1 MLRSH
6 QIIFSSA
13 LIILSSLSLKAQE
26 TKPEV
31 HRLTADQAVSM
42 ALKQRTEVLNA
53 RLDLKNQ
60 ESYNREITGQAYPQ
74 VNANFGVNRQFAI
87 PVTVLPDFISPS
99 VYTVLENEDVR
110 DANGNPI
117 KFDGN
122 INTFPA
128 QFGVPWQAQ
137 LGVSVQ
143 QILFQPDVLIGLQAR
158 KSALSLYENQV
169 KISEDSVKL
178 NVYNTYFG
186 VLIAKKGLG
195 FTQASAE
202 RLEKLYNEQKE
213 LYKNGFIEKLDLDKT
228 QVNLNNVKTTL
239 IRLNNLVSLSY
250 AGLKFAL
257 ALPQK
262 DSLILTDSL
271 TKDWI
276 QDDLLSLEN
285 EFKYEQRNEI
295 KALSASS
302 DLLDLQV
309 KRFKW
314 QAFPTVAAVWNVGT
328 SAQRQKFDFFDT
340 KGQWF
345 YSNVLGFNLSVPLID
360 ANQRR
365 ERVKQAKFA
374 VEKNENTTR
383 QLQQLID
390 LQIINARTTLTNA
403 LASLNSQ
410 EENRDLA
417 EKVYNTTRIKYQEG
431 LGSSFEVLQ
440 AETDLQSALNNYYQ
454 ALYDAG
460 IARISYL
467 QALGKL

>member
-6 QIIFSSA
+6 QIILTLVLAGLFTTA
-13 LIILSSLSLKAQE
+13 NAQDQQP
-26 TKPEV
+26 KV
-31 HRLTADQAVSM
+31 HKLTAEQAVAM
-42 ALKQRTEVLNA
+42 ALKQRTEILNA
-53 RLDLKNQ
+53 QLDVKNQ
-60 ESYNREITGQAYPQ
+60 ESFNREITGQAYPQ
-74 VNANFGVNRQFAI
+74 LAATFGVTRNFAI

-99 VYTVLENEDVR
+99 VYNVLESEDVR
-110 DANGNPI
+110 DGNGDPI
-117 KFDGN
+117 KFSGDFS
-122 INTFPA
+122 TFPA

-158 KSALSLYENQV
+158 KSAISLYQNQL

-202 RLEKLYNEQKE
+202 RLEKLYEEQTE

-228 QVNLNNVKTTL
+228 KVNLNNIKTTL
-239 IRLNNLVSLSY
+239 IRLNNLVALSY

-262 DSLILTDSL
+262 DSLLLTDSL
-271 TKDWI
+271 TNDWI
-276 QDDLLSLEN
+276 QNDLLAMEG

-295 KALSASS
+295 KTLQSSS
-302 DLLDLQV
+302 DLLALQV
-309 KRFKW
+309 KRYKW
-314 QAFPTVAAVWNVGT
+314 QAFPTIAAIWNVGT
-328 SAQRQKFDFFDT
+328 SAQRQNFDFFDS
-340 KGQWF
+340 KGKWF

-365 ERVKQAKFA
+365 ERVKQAQYSL
-374 VEKNENTTR
+374 EKNQNTAN
-383 QLQQLID
+383 QFKQLID
-390 LQIINARTTLTNA
+390 LQVINARTTLTNA
-403 LASLNSQ
+403 IASLNSQ
-410 EENRDLA
+410 EENRELA
-417 EKVYNTTRIKYQEG
+417 DKVYNTTRLKYQEG

-440 AETDLQSALNNYYQ
+440 SETDLQTALNNYYQ

-467 QALGKL
+467 RALGKL